1 MASKQARGAD
11 LGVLQQEVEQAA
23 KSLKGA
29 KTVAANA
36 AQALAKAEDAYGVA
50 QKALAAGVA
59 QVQAATKV
67 G

>member
-1 MASKQARGAD
+1 MANKGKGAD

-23 KSLKGA
+23 KTLKGA
-29 KTVAANA
+29 KTALANA
-36 AQALAKAEDAYGVA
+36 RQAAEKAEESYAVA
-50 QKALAAGVA
+50 QKSLAAGVA